1 MVHTQL
7 FSELTNRH
15 DGWERQM
22 LEGLTSAYLQETLAA
37 VVQGQ
42 CLRDLFTCIR
52 VVHVSRCVAWQ
63 PAVRLMTHEHPLS
76 GQSLMEVESVSEC
89 VQMPSKKARMTPS
102 TVLYGPTLIF
112 H

>member
-42 CLRDLFTCIR
+42 CLRDIFTCR
-52 VVHVSRCVAWQ
+52 SGSCQQVC
-63 PAVRLMTHEHPLS
+63 RLAACCQIDDT
-76 GQSLMEVESVSEC
+76 
-89 VQMPSKKARMTPS
+89 
-102 TVLYGPTLIF
+102 
-112 H
+112 

>member
-1 MVHTQL
+1 MVHTQV

-42 CLRDLFTCIR
+42 CLRDLFTCMGGSCQQ
-52 VVHVSRCVAWQ
+52 VC
-63 PAVRLMTHEHPLS
+63 RLAACQIDDT
-76 GQSLMEVESVSEC
+76 
-89 VQMPSKKARMTPS
+89 
-102 TVLYGPTLIF
+102 
-112 H
+112 